1 MMTILTIAVATMLL
15 DLAGGGGGK
24 PIPVIVFKSH

>member
-1 MMTILTIAVATMLL
+1 MMTILTIAVATMLF
-15 DLAGGGGGK
+15 DLAGGDGRK